1 MPIPT
6 KYQTRLKCLRDSGLA
21 DKKPEVFGGIRWGS
35 VGFSQVVVRFHFV
48 QNSSQ
53 NKTWRQDK
61 HTWSK
66 PPTKKKD
73 HLIQGKR
80 NKITKFRWSSSAQL
94 SKSSH
99 FGRSR
104 LPAPHLCRAVRE
116 LGEFKSQQSCDEV
129 STANTC
135 AIWKHQRTEQKPNIN
150 DKNENIQNLWRTCP
164 FQHHVVSFSSTW
176 HFLWHTVP
184 IISAV
189 GLQ

>member
-6 KYQTRLKCLRDSGLA
+6 KHQTRLKCLRDSGLA

-66 PPTKKKD
+66 PPTQKKNISFKEK
-73 HLIQGKR
+73 QGIR
-80 NKITKFRWSSSAQL
+80 NQITTFVDLHPPNFPSLPILGGHDFPPPTFAGQFESWESFRANI
-94 SKSSH
+94 
-99 FGRSR
+99 
-104 LPAPHLCRAVRE
+104 
-116 LGEFKSQQSCDEV
+116 SC
-129 STANTC
+129 
-135 AIWKHQRTEQKPNIN
+135 
-150 DKNENIQNLWRTCP
+150 DKNENIQNLWSHDLVFSCL
-164 FQHHVVSFSSTW
+164 FQHHVVEFSSTW